1 MATPFLGSLLGLTT
15 SIGGSVPK
23 LFAGAR
29 ERQLNQMA
37 VGKGPSAASTM
48 LQQQAAAN
56 ARNALSIASAQ
67 PGGLGL
73 LQGLRSA
80 EEMNRTAGQQAAN
93 ARVQEQMQ
101 AVGAAKQAND
111 QRQDTLGRMGAA
123 VGQFGSAFDAQN
135 LASQQADK
143 AQAHEL
149 KLAELNR
156 QAPQPAGTPM
166 TPAAAPAT
174 QLTPPPSLQ
183 PTDPNALP
191 DFYKRFNLN
200 RGF

>member
-15 SIGGSVPK
+15 TIGGSVPK

-29 ERQLNQMA
+29 ERQLNRMA
-37 VGKGPSAASTM
+37 AGKGPSAAGTM
-48 LQQQAAAN
+48 LQQQAASN
-56 ARNALSIASAQ
+56 ARNALSIASSQ

-111 QRQDTLGRMGAA
+111 QRQDTLGKMGAA

-135 LASQQADK
+135 VAAQQATDAAAEAEK
-143 AQAHEL
+143 NRQQQL
-149 KLAELNR
+149 KLAQMGFN
-156 QAPQPAGTPM
+156 PAGM
-166 TPAAAPAT
+166 
-174 QLTPPPSLQ
+174 
-183 PTDPNALP
+183 
-191 DFYKRFNLN
+191 K
-200 RGF
+200 

>member
-1 MATPFLGSLLGLTT
+1 MALPLGSLLGLTT
-15 SIGGSVPK
+15 TIGGSVPK

-56 ARNALSIASAQ
+56 ARNALSIASSQ

-101 AVGAAKQAND
+101 AVGAAKGARD
-111 QRQDTLGRMGAA
+111 QRLDVLGKMGSA
-123 VGQFGSAFDAQN
+123 VGQFGSALDAQSV
-135 LASQQADK
+135 ASQQPGATP
-143 AQAHEL
+143 
-149 KLAELNR
+149 
-156 QAPQPAGTPM
+156 APSVAGTPM
-166 TPAAAPAT
+166 APQAAPQA

-183 PTDPNALP
+183 PTDPNARP
-191 DFYKRFNLN
+191 DFYKRFTLN